1 MTKEDYEKIL
11 QGLTEMQANLAE
23 YVVDTT
29 GHNANQHVKRAE
41 RAVRAA
47 IETLKPKSGI

>member
-11 QGLTEMQANLAE
+11 QGLTEMQASLAE
-23 YVVDTT
+23 YVIDTT
-29 GHNANQHVKRAE
+29 GHSANQHIKRAE

-47 IETLKPKSGI
+47 IENLKPKLEV